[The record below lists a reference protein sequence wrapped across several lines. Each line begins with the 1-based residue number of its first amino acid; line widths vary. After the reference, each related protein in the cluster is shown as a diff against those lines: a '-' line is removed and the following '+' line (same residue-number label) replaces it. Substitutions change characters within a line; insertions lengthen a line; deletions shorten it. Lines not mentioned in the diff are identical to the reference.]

1 MKRKPKAIISLLLA
15 VLMMATVLAGCGGT
29 ASSTPSQSTAASSA
43 SGSSAGDD
51 SAGPIELPYTGE
63 EVVFKGFGYDGLAQ
77 EDTVVSRAWQ
87 EHIGNIKVEYEFI
100 PYNDFL
106 TKMDIYLASGDIPD
120 ILPVYDPKTVVN
132 TYGASGALL
141 DFNQYIDYMPNLQEY
156 RKTYP
161 NMDYLNTAEGN
172 RYAIVGVQ
180 PIDYAGE
187 SWFVN
192 MDELKKAG
200 VEKAPET
207 VDELL
212 AAMRAVKEKDSAV
225 TPFLSYWN
233 ISYAMGAFA
242 NLINAQTS
250 AVYYDTEDDTYK
262 FAYNEESSKRK
273 ELIQLMADMYAEGL
287 VNREIAT
294 LSDEQAKALLAQG
307 QWAFTYLYGNSL
319 EKEVFKV
326 DRGEELPFDIQ
337 PMTPPAASD
346 GKRYLSIAYQHDNVP
361 GWGIVCSSQ
370 TEHPELL
377 AAYMDQVVS
386 PFGRDIFNYGVEG
399 VTYDIVD
406 GKPVMKEGIDKAEMG
421 VSTQYEVWMVGMGP
435 NERNGDGYLLSQ
447 ASIDLSTE
455 NFNSGNVE
463 AVWPPVH
470 TLFSTEA
477 GEQKA
482 NIENTL
488 KTYVDEQEAMFI
500 YGQRSMSEW
509 DAFVEEVNNLID
521 VQELLNLYN
530 NAETILRDSPRVFQ
544 AS

>member
-1 MKRKPKAIISLLLA
+1 MQEIPIYLFTGFMDSGKTTLIKETLLENGFADQGKSLII
-15 VLMMATVLAGCGGT
+15 CCE
-29 ASSTPSQSTAASSA
+29 
-43 SGSSAGDD
+43 D
-51 SAGPIELPYTGE
+51 GE
-63 EVVFKGFGYDGLAQ
+63 
-77 EDTVVSRAWQ
+77 
-87 EHIGNIKVEYEFI
+87 VEYDE
-100 PYNDFL
+100 
-106 TKMDIYLASGDIPD
+106 A
-120 ILPVYDPKTVVN
+120 
-132 TYGASGALL
+132 
-141 DFNQYIDYMPNLQEY
+141 
-156 RKTYP
+156 
-161 NMDYLNTAEGN
+161 
-172 RYAIVGVQ
+172 
-180 PIDYAGE
+180 
-187 SWFVN
+187 
-192 MDELKKAG
+192 ELKKINASLVM
-200 VEKAPET
+200 VENEEDFTADFLNAINMKYLPDQVFIEYNGTWGMDTLTETELPRGWMVVQSLAT
-207 VDELL
+207 VD
-212 AAMRAVKEKDSAV
+212 A
-225 TPFLSYWN
+225 TTF
-233 ISYAMGAFA
+233 
-242 NLINAQTS
+242 
-250 AVYYDTEDDTYK
+250 
-262 FAYNEESSKRK
+262 
-273 ELIQLMADMYAEGL
+273 DMYLANMRTMIMEQL
-287 VNREIAT
+287 FQADVVIFNRCDDST
-294 LSDEQAKALLAQG
+294 DKGKYRRNVKALNRKAQLVYERADG
-307 QWAFTYLYGNSL
+307 SL
-319 EKEVFKV
+319 DERE
-326 DRGEELPFDIQ
+326 EELPFDIQ

-421 VSTQYEVWMVGMGP
+421 VGTQYEVWMVGMGP
-435 NERNGDGYLLSQ
+435 DERNGGGYLLSQ
-447 ASIDLSTE
+447 AAIDLSTE

-521 VQELLNLYN
+521 VQELLDLYN